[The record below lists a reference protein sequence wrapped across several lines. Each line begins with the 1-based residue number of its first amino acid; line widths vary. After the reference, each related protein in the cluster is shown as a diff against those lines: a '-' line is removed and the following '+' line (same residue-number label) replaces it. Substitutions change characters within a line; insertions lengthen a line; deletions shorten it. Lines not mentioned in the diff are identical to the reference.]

1 MTAVLQGTQT
11 AGGTGTIFEGKWN
24 CTMLKQSLFQGFR
37 VADLKREHYVVFKP
51 DFFDVSMDFRFGK
64 EGVKLQGSQ
73 TSR

>member
-1 MTAVLQGTQT
+1 
-11 AGGTGTIFEGKWN
+11 
-24 CTMLKQSLFQGFR
+24 MLKQSLFQGFR